1 MKKTLRFMLDLA
13 LALLAFA
20 LVSVPLTAHAEDS
33 APEKK
38 LTKTGRN
45 LTPTRTENS
54 ATRERPP

>member
-1 MKKTLRFMLDLA
+1 MLDLA